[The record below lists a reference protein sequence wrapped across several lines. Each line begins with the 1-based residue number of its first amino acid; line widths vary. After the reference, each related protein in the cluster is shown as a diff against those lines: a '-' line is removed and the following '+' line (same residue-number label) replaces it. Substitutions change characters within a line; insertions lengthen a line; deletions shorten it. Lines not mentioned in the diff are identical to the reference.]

1 MPDRPV
7 TEVAVAVVI
16 DPQSG
21 KFLLGSRPEGKP
33 YAGYWEFPG
42 GKLEKGES
50 VHEALVREL
59 REELDLTI
67 TDSVPWFVMEHDY
80 PHAYV
85 RLHFRRS
92 WAFSGT
98 PKALENQTFCWCT
111 AEDTGTLAAMKLLPM
126 DALVISRIA
135 LPAVLAVPESS
146 AGLTKAADFVRHTKG
161 AAFWLRTTRPFNLPL
176 KRGFP
181 WLICVR
187 RAAGRQPTPKPM
199 KRPPTALPMLSASIP
214 ARTL

>member
-146 AGLTKAADFVRHTKG
+146 AGRYKG
-161 AAFWLRTTRPFNLPL
+161 
-176 KRGFP
+176 RGLCP
-181 WLICVR
+181 
-187 RAAGRQPTPKPM
+187 AYQGRS
-199 KRPPTALPMLSASIP
+199 LFG
-214 ARTL
+214 

>member
-1 MPDRPV
+1 MSDRPV

-126 DALVISRIA
+126 DAQPDCAARGAGGAGKLRGA
-135 LPAVLAVPESS
+135 YKGRGLCPAYQ
-146 AGLTKAADFVRHTKG
+146 
-161 AAFWLRTTRPFNLPL
+161 
-176 KRGFP
+176 
-181 WLICVR
+181 
-187 RAAGRQPTPKPM
+187 GRS
-199 KRPPTALPMLSASIP
+199 LFG
-214 ARTL
+214 